1 MRLPLLLALCTAL
14 PLAAAPRDWKSAD
27 GERTIRGEF
36 VKRDADTITL
46 KRRDGRD
53 LTFELAKLHADDRR
67 WLELNHPVPKPAG
80 APPDAVFDHL
90 VFGDT
95 RAQVLEKLR
104 KSKAVEMIVDE
115 RFIGRFGLN
124 GIFRTTE
131 KIGGQPAL
139 LFFDWSDEG
148 TLTEVSLQT
157 EVRPAHQYET
167 GLKPCWEAM
176 RDLLTNLNGPPRV
189 KGTAPA
195 LERIEMNS
203 MLATHVWDL
212 KPEGCLLLGTARQD
226 DGYLV
231 VARFSRERH

>member
-1 MRLPLLLALCTAL
+1 MRFPFLLALCAAL
-14 PLAAAPRDWKSAD
+14 PLSAAPRVWKSAD
-27 GERTIRGEF
+27 GDRTVRAEF
-36 VKRDADTITL
+36 VRRDAETITL
-46 KRRDGRD
+46 KRSDNREV
-53 LTFELAKLHADDRR
+53 TIELDKLHADDRR
-67 WLELNHPVPKPAG
+67 WLELNHPVARPVE
-80 APPDAVFDHL
+80 APPNAVFDHL

-95 RAQVLEKLR
+95 RAQVLDKLR

-115 RFIGRFGLN
+115 RFIARFGLN

-157 EVRPAHQYET
+157 EVRPAHQYEA
-167 GLKPCWEAM
+167 GLKPFWEAM

-195 LERIEMNS
+195 LERIEINS